1 MITMK
6 IIHKRNYMTTDDVVV
21 LNDTNEQVACF
32 TTSEGEY
39 LAYTLKDML
48 KLMGFEV
55 VVETVKTY

>member
-1 MITMK
+1 MK
-6 IIHKRNYMTTDDVVV
+6 IIHMRNYITTDDVVV

-32 TTSEGEY
+32 TTSDGDY

-55 VVETVKTY
+55 TVETVKAY

>member
-1 MITMK
+1 MK
-6 IIHKRNYMTTDDVVV
+6 IIHMRNYMTTDDVVV

-32 TTSEGEY
+32 ATSDGEY

-55 VVETVKTY
+55 TVETVKTY